1 MLRLIRTL
9 ASSLVV
15 LLVAGAIAPA
25 AAHAAPLGTALHLYV
40 GGAQKDVTF
49 QLNNKGDAAMQ
60 VKVAGQ
66 VYTLAP
72 HGGMKVT
79 APVGSDICAATDS
92 EKHHAGEVLF
102 TVTKDLKGNILW
114 IG

>member
-1 MLRLIRTL
+1 MLRMIRTV

-15 LLVAGAIAPA
+15 LLVAGTIAPA
-25 AAHAAPLGTALHLYV
+25 AAYAAPLGSASHFYI

-72 HGGMKVT
+72 HGGLKVT

>member
-1 MLRLIRTL
+1 MLRMIRTL
-9 ASSLVV
+9 ASSLVI
-15 LLVAGAIAPA
+15 LLVAGTIAPA
-25 AAHAAPLGTALHLYV
+25 AAHAAPLGSALHLYV
-40 GGAQKDVTF
+40 GGAQNITF
-49 QLNNKGDAAMQ
+49 QLNNKSETAMQ

-79 APVGSDICAATDS
+79 AAVGSDICAANDS
-92 EKHHAGEVLF
+92 AKHHAGEVLF

>member
-1 MLRLIRTL
+1 MLRMIRTV

-15 LLVAGAIAPA
+15 LLVAGTMAPA
-25 AAHAAPLGTALHLYV
+25 AAYAAPLGSALHLYV

-60 VKVAGQ
+60 VKVGGQ
-66 VYTLAP
+66 LYTLAP

-79 APVGSDICAATDS
+79 VPVGSDICAASDTAN
-92 EKHHAGEVLF
+92 HHAGDVLF